1 MLDKKKLK
9 KADSNMQLMIVSQNL
24 EVSEMTEEQ
33 IEFTT
38 DFIVKNIK
46 LNKLE
51 ELITD
56 IVKDLSSVGAPTWN
70 ADMEYIA
77 MDNQKRLEIIY
88 SLTNDF
94 QIVKNWVK
102 NLKKNKYKCYEDF
115 DKKYSLVDY
124 TVRLFKTIISVPRFK
139 YISMIKDNIT
149 LLILQGNLKQVKELQ
164 EGLKR
169 LGDGENG

>member
-1 MLDKKKLK
+1 MLDEKELK
-9 KADSNMQLMIVSQNL
+9 KADSNMQLMIVSQDL

-38 DFIVKNIK
+38 DFIIKNIK

-51 ELITD
+51 ELIAD
-56 IVKDLSSVGAPTWN
+56 IVKDLSGVGTPSWN
-70 ADMEYIA
+70 ADMGYIA

-102 NLKKNKYKCYEDF
+102 NLKKIN
-115 DKKYSLVDY
+115 
-124 TVRLFKTIISVPRFK
+124 IIVLK
-139 YISMIKDNIT
+139 ILIKD
-149 LLILQGNLKQVKELQ
+149 IL
-164 EGLKR
+164 
-169 LGDGENG
+169 